1 MAESEVEVGLGL
13 VNPREARVG
22 VGLLGALEFSGTRVV
37 VFLASKSFN
46 PINFISLFGLFQAE
60 DVTVFR
66 ERRRARG
73 MIAREQ

>member
-1 MAESEVEVGLGL
+1 MKPDEQPGI
-13 VNPREARVG
+13 
-22 VGLLGALEFSGTRVV
+22 LLILNVSVAV

-73 MIAREQ
+73 MIAREL